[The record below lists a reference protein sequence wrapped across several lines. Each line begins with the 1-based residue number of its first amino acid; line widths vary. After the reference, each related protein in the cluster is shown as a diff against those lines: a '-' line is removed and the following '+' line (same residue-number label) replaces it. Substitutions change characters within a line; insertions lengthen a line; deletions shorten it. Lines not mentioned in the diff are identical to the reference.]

1 MTKFL
6 KGAIVRSRVSAQG
19 LFEGSTYEVVG
30 VSENR
35 TPFGTFVTYALDRVA
50 EHEPVHQVGNGHLI
64 LEEVV

>member
-1 MTKFL
+1 MARFNR
-6 KGAIVRSRVSAQG
+6 GAIVRSLVTAQG

-50 EHEPVHQVGNGHLI
+50 EHEPVHEVGNGHLI
-64 LEEVV
+64 LEEVE